1 MPGKVLVMIVGFVA
15 VGAAI
20 LILGSD
26 NHTYTIRAE
35 LSDAGGLRKN
45 SSVKIAGVPAGKVK
59 DITVTKDD
67 HAIATLEID
76 DSAKPIGEGA
86 QVNIRPTDL
95 LGERY
100 AEIKGGDTA
109 KPMAS
114 GDLVPLSR
122 TAEPVELD
130 DIFNMLDAD
139 TRTRLGILVNEA
151 GVALAG
157 RGANFNKLLAQLPP
171 SLDDTAKLLKQIRSQ
186 NAALKIGV
194 KRADSVTALVNG
206 RREDMGKLIRQ
217 ASQALDVVSQKRAE
231 LGSTIQNAPGA
242 LSNLRS
248 TLENLDRASLQLKP
262 AAADLQ
268 RTTAPLRATL
278 AAIPTFTKAARP
290 TLQKAQDVSPDL
302 TRLATGALPTVKRL
316 RPTLTNAAAQ
326 LVLSAPILKDLDRR
340 GYDDLLLGV
349 DSLERGTKARDGIG
363 HYIGAHLDIGADYVQ
378 EAVNVLAPPQGAIT
392 PATRRKQAAPALTS
406 PVAQPQTS
414 TAAPA
419 DATKKKLD
427 DILNKIVPGLGD
439 TTNKVTKGVQDAIGG
454 ATGGLTQVVPGLLN
468 GGKRGQTPGVA
479 PPPPANKSSDALRLF
494 DYLMGQ

>member
-1 MPGKVLVMIVGFVA
+1 MPGKYIAMIVGFVA

-20 LILGSD
+20 IVLGND
-26 NHTYTIRAE
+26 NHAYTIRAE

-45 SSVKIAGVPAGKVK
+45 SSVKIAGVPAGTVK
-59 DITVTKDD
+59 NITVTKDD

-76 DSAKPIGEGA
+76 DSAKPIGQGA

-100 AEIKGGDTA
+100 AEIKGGDSA
-109 KPMAS
+109 KPMPS
-114 GDLVPLSR
+114 GTLVPMSR

-130 DIFNMLDAD
+130 DILNMLDAD
-139 TRTRLGILVNEA
+139 TRTRLGILINEA

-171 SLDDTAKLLKQIRSQ
+171 SLDDTAKLLKQIRGQ
-186 NAALKIGV
+186 NAALKVGV
-194 KRADSVTALVNG
+194 RRADSVTALVNG

-217 ASQALDVVSQKRAE
+217 ASEALDVVAQKRTQ

-242 LSNLRS
+242 LANLRS
-248 TLENLDRASLQLKP
+248 TLANLDRASLQLRP

-268 RTTAPLRATL
+268 KTTAPLKATL

-290 TLQKAQDVSPDL
+290 TLQKATDVSPDI

-316 RPTLTNAAAQ
+316 RPTLRKAAGQ
-326 LVLSAPILKDLDRR
+326 LSLSSPILKDLDRR
-340 GYDDLLLGV
+340 GFDDLLLGV
-349 DSLERGTKARDGIG
+349 DSLYRGTKARDGIG

-392 PATRRKQAAPALTS
+392 PAARKKTAPNVAAPLQQ
-406 PVAQPQTS
+406 VAPAA
-414 TAAPA
+414 AAPPA
-419 DATKKKLD
+419 DSTKKKLD
-427 DILNKIVPGLGD
+427 DILNKIVPGITDAADKIG
-439 TTNKVTKGVQDAIGG
+439 KGVQDTVGG
-454 ATGGLTQVVPGLLN
+454 VTGKLGQAVPGLS
-468 GGKRGQTPGVA
+468 GGNKGQLPGIS
-479 PPPPANKSSDALRLF
+479 PPPPANKGSDALRLF